1 MATQERTLDNDL
13 VHLSAGLFDTIACTA
28 PILESIDPRDSLSA
42 IEVEVAPVGK
52 PPRVRA
58 AWTMAAIGLAAM
70 VGTLASQVRH
80 SPTAVQTPQVVRPGA
95 PVAMVEGRAAMP
107 AERRPATTEATVKA
121 PIAATDGA
129 AKKALRKVA
138 PTPARAPLPAP
149 KAASLPPGPPADFP
163 PVPLAAPPLSASNGL
178 VSTLR

>member
-13 VHLSAGLFDTIACTA
+13 VYLGAGLFDTIACTA
-28 PILESIDPRDSLSA
+28 PILESVDPRDSLSA

-70 VGTLASQVRH
+70 VGTLASQARQ
-80 SPTAVQTPQVVRPGA
+80 SPTAVQLPKFVRPGA
-95 PVAMVEGRAAMP
+95 QVAMVEDRAAMP
-107 AERRPATTEATVKA
+107 AERRAAASETPAKPPTAAADGAAVKA
-121 PIAATDGA
+121 PRKST
-129 AKKALRKVA
+129 KAPR
-138 PTPARAPLPAP
+138 PAS

-163 PVPLAAPPLSASNGL
+163 PVPLAAPVLSASNG
-178 VSTLR
+178 